1 MLLALFNATLP
12 AKNIEIA
19 YVSFASRPIIKRL
32 NAYEDMLTNLKREI
46 DEYSVITSEQTC
58 QCLEK
63 QCDMTPWM
71 ARHDDD
77 A

>member
-1 MLLALFNATLP
+1 MRSSLYPNKLPCYSRCSTP

-32 NAYEDMLTNLKREI
+32 NAYEDTLTNLKREI

-63 QCDMTPWM
+63 
-71 ARHDDD
+71 
-77 A
+77 